1 MPTFPALSAR
11 AFLREGF
18 TYQPTAGLT
27 EVVDVEIGAPLTR
40 ARYTGHLADITGSVR
55 LIGPEKALLFDFWFT
70 DCAKGSLPFDWEDP
84 VREEPCTFIFLAE
97 PTFTPMGGARW
108 HAALRLR
115 RVPT

>member
-1 MPTFPALSAR
+1 MPSFPALLVR

-18 TYQPTAGLT
+18 SYQPTAGLT
-27 EVVDVEIGAPLTR
+27 AVIDPEIGASLTR
-40 ARYTGHLADITGSVR
+40 ARYTGVLSDITGSVR
-55 LIGPEKALLFDFWFT
+55 LIGPEKATLFNFWLS

-84 VREEPCTFIFLAE
+84 LLEEPCTLLFLAE
-97 PTFTPMGGARW
+97 PVFTPMAGARW